1 MRSEDP
7 VIRAL
12 GFETALASQ
21 DAAAI
26 SLALRLTL
34 LQKRELQVVTFA
46 PAIIGPGQ
54 TDAQEV
60 AASVAGFT
68 LLLRDI
74 NPTTGT
80 FAGTAR
86 LGGSTALVTGTLG
99 RSEMTVAL
107 RPSEKGCRCWSAGC
121 RSRAAA

>member
-1 MRSEDP
+1 M
-7 VIRAL
+7 
-12 GFETALASQ
+12 
-21 DAAAI
+21 
-26 SLALRLTL
+26 
-34 LQKRELQVVTFA
+34 VTFA

-107 RPSEKGCRCWSAGC
+107 RPSEKGVPLLVGGVAQQGC
-121 RSRAAA
+121 SLMLRLSEVQTLDGIFTCTAKETPRLVARVVLD